1 MNVSE
6 ILFNLLNLIYISPV
20 FSCQLRASPCVSIGN
35 QYILREMSNAETKSV
50 RNLSEVLTSFKF
62 AIFTYKY

>member
-6 ILFNLLNLIYISPV
+6 ILFNLLKFNISPV
-20 FSCQLRASPCVSIGN
+20 FSCQLRASPCASIGN

-50 RNLSEVLTSFKF
+50 RNLSLTSFKF
-62 AIFTYKY
+62 